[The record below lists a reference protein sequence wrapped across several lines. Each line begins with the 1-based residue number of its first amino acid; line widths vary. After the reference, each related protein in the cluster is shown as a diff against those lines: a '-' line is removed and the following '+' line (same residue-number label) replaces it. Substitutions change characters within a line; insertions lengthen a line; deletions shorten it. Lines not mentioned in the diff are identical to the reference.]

1 MWSNMRCLSHIFY
14 STNHMYSHMVQCN
27 VKVCDQIWD
36 VSYIYFTQQ
45 TICIHIWYK
54 EKLLNDSR
62 LHRFSYDYMY
72 KIIQIHHEELTHI
85 LGTITTMNR
94 HILVTFTKV
103 KNHVIS
109 VYQIL
114 YAPIIRQSIQQ
125 IRGFI
130 KHSDLPELTKYTTHI
145 LQYHF
150 VLNRNKWTDWVLEH
164 TKKTTFINH

>member
-1 MWSNMRCLSHIFY
+1 MSLTYILLD
-14 STNHMYSHMVQCN
+14 
-27 VKVCDQIWD
+27 KPD
-36 VSYIYFTQQ
+36 VFTYD
-45 TICIHIWYK
+45 TK
-54 EKLLNDSR
+54 KKLLNDSR
-62 LHRFSYDYMY
+62 LHRFSHDY

-85 LGTITTMNR
+85 LYTITTRNR

-125 IRGFI
+125 IRGFT
-130 KHSDLPELTKYTTHI
+130 KHFDLPELFKYTTHI

-150 VLNRNKWTDWVLEH
+150 VLSRNK
-164 TKKTTFINH
+164 